1 MPQAAGGDSHLDRPY
16 HHGALRSQLIAAGL
30 DVVAREGI
38 GAVSLRGLAR
48 DAGVS
53 SGAPYHHFADRAA
66 LFAAI
71 ITDGQALLL
80 TRLESARAAAGDAV
94 AALRDMLAGYVAFA
108 ADHPAHMRVM
118 LRPELAEP
126 ATHPEVTASSAAS
139 VQLLRSAVLAV
150 QRDGALPPGDP
161 EPAVQV
167 FWSLAVGYVTLWLD
181 GPVEARCE
189 ALGTTPAEM
198 FRRVAATVEELL
210 RRPPEAER
218 APGVS

>member
-1 MPQAAGGDSHLDRPY
+1 MPRVPDSDARTGRPY
-16 HHGALRSQLIAAGL
+16 HHGALRAQLIAAGL
-30 DVVAREGI
+30 DVVATEGI
-38 GAVSLRGLAR
+38 GAVSLRRLAR

-71 ITDGQALLL
+71 IVDGHGLLL
-80 TRLESARAAAGDAV
+80 ARLESARTAAGDAV
-94 AALRDMLAGYVAFA
+94 AALRDVLVEYVAFA

-126 ATHPEVTASSAAS
+126 ATHSEVTASSAAS
-139 VQLLRSAVLAV
+139 IQLLRSTVLTA
-150 QRDGALPPGDP
+150 QRQGALPPGDP
-161 EPAVQV
+161 EPAVHV

-189 ALGTTPAEM
+189 ALGTTPAQM
-198 FRRVAATVEELL
+198 FRRVASTVEELL
-210 RRPPEAER
+210 RRPPPR
-218 APGVS
+218 